1 MSFGLF
7 VHKFD
12 ISGKLYDGATSNE
25 SNRLATRSYV
35 DSAVSQGAGD
45 YLASVNDSIEAA
57 ASAPTSPTDGDK
69 YLAAADDTGA
79 SWTEN
84 NVYEWDNTNGVWVE
98 TVSASGDRYRLTAS
112 AGSFVA
118 DSIYEFDGSSWTA
131 TAPTEGTHIYD
142 EDTDESLIYN
152 GSAWVLLVSN
162 LGALKVSSDL
172 ADLNDPAI
180 ARSNLGLG
188 SLAVLSSLNLGSS
201 TELQGTLPI
210 TRGGTGATTD
220 TVARTNL
227 GLGSIATQD
236 ANNVDIDGGTID
248 DTDIT
253 LGSSNTLDVSAG
265 TMTFAS
271 GQIANASLANASM
284 TIAGQSVA
292 LGGSITADTIAGQIS
307 AGQITNAQL
316 VNDSVSFG
324 GVSLDLGQS
333 DATPAFDLA
342 DATNLPISTGVAGL
356 GTDIATALGNAL
368 DADLAS
374 VSTNDDTLASAKA
387 IKAYVDAQVGGSD
400 LDFQGD
406 SGGALSIDLD
416 SEVLDIAG
424 DGVAISTAGS
434 GNQIT
439 ISAANAST
447 SAKGVASFTSTDF
460 SVSNGVVSLVDLTV
474 SHMDAAAVALST
486 GTGEG
491 IANNNNDTSFPTSA
505 AVKAYVDTQVGA
517 SALTISGD
525 LGGTE
530 VIDLDSETLS
540 FAGGNGIITSMT
552 SNGNEVGFQVD
563 TTTVATLAD
572 TQTLTNKTLTS
583 PDINGGTLEDAA
595 ITLGVNGSLDASAGS
610 LTTSAA
616 QNAAIVQGAAADLDI
631 GDFEL
636 RAQDLVA
643 DSLTEGQVVFAG
655 VDGKLVDDA
664 DLTFSGDTL
673 TATKIGAFQAAGA
686 INFAS
691 QQMTNVDINSGV
703 IDDTPIGLSTPSSG
717 AFTTLSAS
725 GSASMSGTLGV
736 AGTTQLGV
744 LNATGA
750 VSFTDTL
757 AVTGESTFS
766 DGLFPNSATATVDL
780 GGMQGTTSEKQAWE
794 WTWFE
799 DSNFTDAS
807 EGTSLVYP
815 AYDSNGYAQFTYF
828 KDSGFTVANPSP
840 YNSPLTTTN
849 DPVSVAYY
857 SDTTFTTQI
866 VAPNSG
872 TMRAVI
878 LTWNAAD
885 YPSASERAG
894 DGVRWDQVYF
904 PNKFNGMNTNT
915 LVWDTANYQA
925 KIEFGGS
932 GQLIDSTWHG
942 TAVKL
947 RNNSKDSSHVEIT
960 FPANQGLTAAKIL
973 ADGEFRSDYNVT
985 KTMSSVSLVSGQTFR
1000 FTLGSSVSASDTGN
1014 TPGVIF
1020 AAESDIPSLYLE
1032 LGFADTSGEPAPQTA
1047 SEISAI
1053 LMGDYNNKTTL
1064 QTSSIVLDRVD
1075 NSSSDPYYYYR
1086 ITFSSVPTSYTS
1098 SLYFYAAV
1106 GSQELRYFQDIS
1118 AKRAMRIKSL
1128 GSGSAPTSNGT
1139 GDSALYVKQCPVNYS
1154 GSHADELFYLDA
1166 AGNTIQFTEGGHVF
1180 APRRAMDATEVLA
1193 EDADLSSL
1201 PVLASSLKECY
1212 AFDLSAKAGSPALGS
1227 SSQAQ
1232 ALTIPVPQAADIG
1245 REVKIIVLGSMSSAN
1260 QLTINAGTY
1269 TNSASASITGQ
1280 IDGLDAVVL
1289 SQPYQVIKLL
1299 AIKAQDDAASAD
1311 ITCWKLV

>member
-57 ASAPTSPTDGDK
+57 ASAPSSPVDGDK
-69 YLAAADDTGA
+69 YLAAADDSGA

-118 DSIYEFDGSSWTA
+118 DSIYEFNGSSWTA

-162 LGALKVSSDL
+162 LGALKVASDL
-172 ADLNDPAI
+172 ADLNDAAT
-180 ARSNLGLG
+180 ARTNLGLG

-201 TELQGTLPI
+201 TELQGVLGLAK
-210 TRGGTGATTD
+210 GGTGATTAAD
-220 TVARTNL
+220 ARTNL

-253 LGSSNTLDVSAG
+253 LGASNTLDVSAG

-271 GQIANASLANASM
+271 GQIANGSLANSSM
-284 TIAGQSVA
+284 TIAGSSVP
-292 LGGSITADTIAGQIS
+292 LGGSITADAIAGQIS
-307 AGQITNAQL
+307 SGQITNLQL
-316 VNDSVSFG
+316 ANDSVSFG

-333 DATPAFDLA
+333 DATPAFDLT
-342 DATNLPISTGVAGL
+342 DAVNLPISSGVAGL
-356 GTDIATALGNAL
+356 GADIASALGNDL

-374 VSTNDDTLASAKA
+374 VSANDDTLASAKA
-387 IKAYVDAQVGGSD
+387 IKAYVDAQITAQD

-439 ISAANAST
+439 ISAADAT
-447 SAKGVASFTSTDF
+447 ASAKGVASFAAADF
-460 SVSNGVVSLVDLTV
+460 SVTAGAVSLVDLTV
-474 SHMDAAAVALST
+474 SHMDAAAVVLES
-486 GTGEG
+486 EG
-491 IANNNNDTSFPTSA
+491 IGSNDVDTAFPTAA
-505 AVKAYVDTQVGA
+505 AVKDYVDSQVTASDLDFQADTGGA
-517 SALTISGD
+517 LS
-525 LGGTE
+525 
-530 VIDLDSETLS
+530 IDLDSETMT
-540 FAGGNGIITSMT
+540 FTGGTGIDTSG
-552 SNGNEVGFQVD
+552 SGNEVTFAID
-563 TTTVATLAD
+563 STVATLAD
-572 TQTLTNKTLTS
+572 AQTLTNKTLTS
-583 PDINGGTLEDAA
+583 PDIDGGTVDGAA
-595 ITLGVNGSLDASAGS
+595 ITLGASGSLDASAGT

-616 QNAAIVQGAAADLDI
+616 QKAAIIEGAAADLDI
-631 GDFEL
+631 GAHEF

-673 TATKIGAFQAAGA
+673 TATKIGAFEAAGA

-691 QQMTNVDINSGV
+691 QQMTNVNIDSGA
-703 IDDTPIGLSTPSSG
+703 IDDTPIGYNTASTG
-717 AFTTLSAS
+717 AFTSLSAS
-725 GSASMSGTLGV
+725 GSASMSSTLSVSGAASLYSTLSV
-736 AGTTQLGV
+736 SDATTL
-744 LNATGA
+744 
-750 VSFTDTL
+750 SDTL

-766 DGLFPNSATATVDL
+766 SGLFPDSTTATVDL
-780 GGMQGTTSEKQAWE
+780 GGMQGSTSSMYPSSTVWY
-794 WTWFE
+794 E
-799 DSNFTDAS
+799 DSAFSDRAEGSTSVSPLYNSTTYSHELTYYKDSAFTVEA
-807 EGTSLVYP
+807 P
-815 AYDSNGYAQFTYF
+815 AYT
-828 KDSGFTVANPSP
+828 
-840 YNSPLTTTN
+840 LTTTN
-849 DPVSVAYY
+849 DPASVAYY
-857 SDTTFTTQI
+857 SDTTFQTQI
-866 VAPNSG
+866 VSPNSG

-885 YPSASERAG
+885 YPNAAERAG
-894 DGVRWDQVYF
+894 DGLRWSQVYF
-904 PNKFNGMNTNT
+904 PNKYNGMNTNT

-925 KIEFGGS
+925 KIEFGSS
-932 GQLIDSTWHG
+932 GQAIDSTWHG
-942 TAVKL
+942 TAVQL
-947 RNNSKDSSHVEIT
+947 RNRPVNTPYFQVE
-960 FPANQGLTAAKIL
+960 FRSDQGLTAP
-973 ADGEFRSDYNVT
+973 EFSVATFEPSYNGS
-985 KTMSSVSLVSGQTFR
+985 KSISSASLVSGQIFNITMA
-1000 FTLGSSVSASDTGN
+1000 TDITINEQTGSYNNFYFSQN
-1014 TPGVIF
+1014 
-1020 AAESDIPSLYLE
+1020 DIPSLYLQ
-1032 LGFADTSGEPAPQTA
+1032 LQFSSYNSPSSA
-1047 SEISAI
+1047 SDINSIEIS
-1053 LMGDYNNKTTL
+1053 GVS
-1064 QTSSIVLDRVD
+1064 QSHSSIVSGGTFTDSYG
-1075 NSSSDPYYYYR
+1075 NQYNYYNV
-1086 ITFSSVPTSYTS
+1086 TFSSVPSTTGTVT
-1098 SLYFYAAV
+1098 AV
-1106 GSQELRYFQDIS
+1106 VGTQELRYFQDIS

-1201 PVLASSLKECY
+1201 PTLASSLKECY

-1269 TNSASASITGQ
+1269 TNSSSASITGQ
-1280 IDGLDAVVL
+1280 IDGLDAVIL